1 MSKLT
6 RAIEELA
13 RRAAQGD
20 VKAQAYRGQRI
31 STRVPTAKS
40 AMENFQTDNL
50 IINRKSLEDAPKA
63 FDINA
68 EFVSRYPTVKTDAT
82 TSAGRAD
89 AFTAEAVDNLLWL
102 YNQAPPAVRNIGKN
116 WYVGANRI
124 AGELAEKYG
133 ISHESASAVLASLSP
148 QKDWYQN
155 VSLAER
161 VINGYKKSAGKML
174 DADSLATA
182 REIYSDPKFANNI
195 KAMATM
201 PFDELDDVQK
211 AMYVRSLD
219 QTHNNRGYQMINPNG
234 DRVGQAFSDKTGK
247 ANVTAWGSNSEIAK
261 AIRVIEDPS
270 IENISR
276 QMGGAHKVRNFYN
289 NISDPTY
296 AIDNPDLGDVT
307 IDTHA
312 VAADQIMPLSGN
324 SVPVGAA
331 FGTAKGVAS
340 SAQTGARGTYGLHAD
355 AYRIAARELGI
366 QPRELQS
373 VTWETVRS
381 LFPASFKTK
390 GNVSEIN
397 GIWELYNSGKL
408 SKGLA
413 RELILDKA
421 GGIPDPD
428 WAAGL
433 DTAASGQRGLGANTG
448 ELSFSGVP
456 EGQTAGRANAGR
468 NLIAAGFS
476 AALLGTL
483 GIGYSDPSR
492 AGVIGAVRKNVD
504 EVLLQGQDSARGVGS
519 LAGASGRTFKNRL
532 DETVARVYDNLRTQK
547 DQYGEPVFDQ
557 LPVGKIEGATGRSG
571 ASPIARYRM
580 PEGYAGSLDEL
591 KRASPDLIEIAP
603 DSTGARYFSQ
613 QITSAKDANKYG
625 ASVYVYPENEYQQ
638 MRLFVTEDGSA
649 GYALKPD
656 GDVVSAFSAG
666 KHKGVAQNI
675 LLHAVEQGGTK
686 LDAFDTVLPDLYS
699 TMGFRESGRLPW
711 DDAQAPDEWNKAVF
725 SAFNGGEPDV
735 SFMAYNKDPAIP
747 VEPQYA
753 NDYDAAMKAQD
764 RDVKALSN
772 NYGVGPVPAA
782 MAAAATGPISSGIK
796 RLASAYDKVAN
807 PQAEG
812 VARMVEQGQIS
823 PEQAEKYT
831 NTIKAYKLFRT
842 KGGNTD
848 ELFPLFVNANKPV
861 RMGEWNPAE
870 SGSLTDAGKVKS
882 SIGPLAYRPGWHA
895 GDAPVATHIGG
906 KSDASLKAPDYR
918 PADQVWAE
926 VEMPADVDWQS
937 VADSRM
943 EYSKAGKP
951 IPRTAQITDQIP
963 EGGYYR
969 YKTNPNMTGDW
980 LIAGD
985 MKVNRVLTPS
995 EVYQINAERG
1005 VHDLPPVDE
1014 NGKML
1019 WSLALGSGLTAAG
1032 IAPEEAKAELLSEV
1046 PQEQAQQLQDNWS
1059 QIKANAQ
1066 AGMGGMGVR
1075 SAPTAEDEEA
1085 MLAAQPPA
1093 PTGGDLLRQ
1102 ANDEFASGIMTEP
1115 RSYMGDIEQ
1124 ALLGG
1129 IMQTAGMADLAADVF
1144 SSLAAPVM
1152 SAPGAIGRYVADRYI
1167 PGANYSA
1174 EDIARERKA
1183 TEDYFNYQPRTEL
1196 GPQYGEQAMQAIG
1209 GAIGPYIPAIKKAA
1223 DDSYILGAMRKGYD
1237 YLGDKE
1243 KELAKAM
1250 LDLSPI

>member
-6 RAIEELA
+6 KALAELA
-13 RRAAQGD
+13 KRADAGD
-20 VKAQAYRGQRI
+20 EAAQAYRGQRI

-40 AMENFQTDNL
+40 ATENFLTDNL

-63 FDINA
+63 FDINT

-82 TSAGRAD
+82 TAAGRAD
-89 AFTAEAVDNLLWL
+89 AFTAEAVDNLIWL

-133 ISHESASAVLASLSP
+133 ISHESASAVLAALSP

-195 KAMATM
+195 EAMANM

-219 QTHNNRGYQMINPNG
+219 QTHNDRGYQMINPNG

-247 ANVTAWGSNSEIAK
+247 PNTTAWGSNSEIAK

-296 AIDNPDLGDVT
+296 AIDNPELGDVT

-331 FGTAKGVAS
+331 FGTTKGVAS

-397 GIWELYNSGKL
+397 GIWELYNNGKI

-433 DTAASGQRGLGANTG
+433 NTAASGPRGLGANTG

-456 EGQTAGRANAGR
+456 GGQTAGRSDAGR

-476 AALLGTL
+476 TGFLGAL
-483 GIGYSDPSR
+483 GIGY
-492 AGVIGAVRKNVD
+492 
-504 EVLLQGQDSARGVGS
+504 
-519 LAGASGRTFKNRL
+519 T
-532 DETVARVYDNLRTQK
+532 
-547 DQYGEPVFDQ
+547 EP
-557 LPVGKIEGATGRSG
+557 
-571 ASPIARYRM
+571 
-580 PEGYAGSLDEL
+580 
-591 KRASPDLIEIAP
+591 
-603 DSTGARYFSQ
+603 
-613 QITSAKDANKYG
+613 
-625 ASVYVYPENEYQQ
+625 
-638 MRLFVTEDGSA
+638 
-649 GYALKPD
+649 
-656 GDVVSAFSAG
+656 
-666 KHKGVAQNI
+666 
-675 LLHAVEQGGTK
+675 
-686 LDAFDTVLPDLYS
+686 
-699 TMGFRESGRLPW
+699 
-711 DDAQAPDEWNKAVF
+711 AQA
-725 SAFNGGEPDV
+725 
-735 SFMAYNKDPAIP
+735 
-747 VEPQYA
+747 
-753 NDYDAAMKAQD
+753 
-764 RDVKALSN
+764 
-772 NYGVGPVPAA
+772 
-782 MAAAATGPISSGIK
+782 GPISSGIK
-796 RLASAYDKVAN
+796 RLASAYEKVTS

-823 PEQAEKYT
+823 PEQADKYT

-861 RMGEWNPAE
+861 KMGEWNPAE

-906 KSDASLKAPDYR
+906 KSDSALKAPDYR

-985 MKVNRVLTPS
+985 MKVNRILTPS

-1019 WSLALGSGLTAAG
+1019 WSLVLGSGLVAAG
-1032 IAPEEAKAELLSEV
+1032 VAPEKVKAELLSEV

-1059 QIKANAQ
+1059 QIEANAQ
-1066 AGMGGMGVR
+1066 AGLGGMGVR
-1075 SAPTAEDEEA
+1075 MPPTAEDEEA
-1085 MLAAQPPA
+1085 MLA
-1093 PTGGDLLRQ
+1093 PTGGDLMQQ
-1102 ANDEFASGIMTEP
+1102 ANRDFVDSIRTQPEPDLFTSVQQQLLSGIMK
-1115 RSYMGDIEQ
+1115 
-1124 ALLGG
+1124 
-1129 IMQTAGMADLAADVF
+1129 TAGVADLSADVV
-1144 SSLAAPVM
+1144 SAMAGPLL
-1152 SAPGAIGRYVADRYI
+1152 SAPGAIGRYVADRYV
-1167 PGANYSA
+1167 PGVNYSA
-1174 EDIARERKA
+1174 EEMAQGRRE

-1196 GPQYGEQAMQAIG
+1196 GPQYGEQMMQGIG
-1209 GAIGPYIPAIKKAA
+1209 GAIAPYVPAIKKAA
-1223 DDSYILGAMRKGYD
+1223 GDSYILGAMRQGYD
-1237 YLGDKE
+1237 YLGERE
-1243 KELAKAM
+1243 KELAKALM
-1250 LDLSPI
+1250 DLSPI

>member
-6 RAIEELA
+6 RALAELA
-13 RRAAQGD
+13 KRADAGD
-20 VKAQAYRGQRI
+20 EAAQAYRGQRI

-40 AMENFQTDNL
+40 ATENFLTDNL

-63 FDINA
+63 FDINT

-89 AFTAEAVDNLLWL
+89 AFTAEAVDNLIWL

-133 ISHESASAVLASLSP
+133 ISHESASAVLAALSP

-195 KAMATM
+195 EAMANM

-219 QTHNNRGYQMINPNG
+219 QTHNDRGYQMINPNG

-247 ANVTAWGSNSEIAK
+247 PNTTAWGSNSEIAK

-331 FGTAKGVAS
+331 FGTTKGVAS

-456 EGQTAGRANAGR
+456 VGQTAGRANAGR

-483 GIGYSDPSR
+483 GIGYSDTSR

-519 LAGASGRTFKNRL
+519 LAGASGRTFKNQL

-557 LPVGKIEGATGRSG
+557 LPVGNIEGATGRSG

-603 DSTGARYFSQ
+603 DSTGAKYFSQ

-725 SAFNGGEPDV
+725 SAFNEGEPDV

-772 NYGVGPVPAA
+772 NYGIGIRE
-782 MAAAATGPISSGIK
+782 AAAV
-796 RLASAYDKVAN
+796 LA
-807 PQAEG
+807 G
-812 VARMVEQGQIS
+812 
-823 PEQAEKYT
+823 T
-831 NTIKAYKLFRT
+831 
-842 KGGNTD
+842 
-848 ELFPLFVNANKPV
+848 
-861 RMGEWNPAE
+861 
-870 SGSLTDAGKVKS
+870 
-882 SIGPLAYRPGWHA
+882 
-895 GDAPVATHIGG
+895 
-906 KSDASLKAPDYR
+906 
-918 PADQVWAE
+918 
-926 VEMPADVDWQS
+926 
-937 VADSRM
+937 
-943 EYSKAGKP
+943 
-951 IPRTAQITDQIP
+951 
-963 EGGYYR
+963 
-969 YKTNPNMTGDW
+969 MTVG
-980 LIAGD
+980 
-985 MKVNRVLTPS
+985 
-995 EVYQINAERG
+995 
-1005 VHDLPPVDE
+1005 
-1014 NGKML
+1014 
-1019 WSLALGSGLTAAG
+1019 
-1032 IAPEEAKAELLSEV
+1032 
-1046 PQEQAQQLQDNWS
+1046 QAQS
-1059 QIKANAQ
+1059 SQ
-1066 AGMGGMGVR
+1066 AGMGGMGVQ
-1075 SAPTAEDEEA
+1075 SAPV
-1085 MLAAQPPA
+1085 AQAGLGGMGVQMPQQRPE
-1093 PTGGDLLRQ
+1093 PTGADLMQQ
-1102 ANDEFASGIMTEP
+1102 ANDDFMSNIVNQPEPDFLSGVQQSLLSGIMK
-1115 RSYMGDIEQ
+1115 
-1124 ALLGG
+1124 
-1129 IMQTAGMADLAADVF
+1129 TAGIADLSADIASAMF
-1144 SSLAAPVM
+1144 APVM
-1152 SAPGAIGRYVADRYI
+1152 SAPGAVARYATGSTAD
-1167 PGANYSA
+1167 
-1174 EDIARERKA
+1174 EIAQARRE

-1209 GAIGPYIPAIKKAA
+1209 GAISPYIPAIKEAA
-1223 DDSYILGAMRKGYD
+1223 GESYILGAMKQGYD
-1237 YLGDKE
+1237 YLGERE
-1243 KELAKAM
+1243 KELAKALM
-1250 LDLSPI
+1250 DLSPY